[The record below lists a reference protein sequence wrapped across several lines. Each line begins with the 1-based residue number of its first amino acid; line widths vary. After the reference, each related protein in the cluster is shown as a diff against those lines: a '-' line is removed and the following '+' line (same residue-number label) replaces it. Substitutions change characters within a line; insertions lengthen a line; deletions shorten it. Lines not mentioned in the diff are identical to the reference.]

1 MSDRNPRMLQT
12 DKGTEFLKSDVS
24 THASHQRHTLVQ
36 HRKQRHKS
44 ERRRTFQSHSEDQD
58 VAIDVCL
65 SQTPVISRLFHIQMF
80 HQQKLTTLHRRAA
93 ETGRFVQRVVPPFD
107 RHVAE

>member
-12 DKGTEFLKSDVS
+12 DKGTEFLN
-24 THASHQRHTLVQ
+24 AMFQRMLAIRHTLVQ